1 LLDALITDVPMATLT
16 TEVSPDQTAT
26 SGQRVVELSF
36 DEITPEFAGKWASLE
51 ANSVEGNA
59 FLSPH
64 FVIPAV
70 NHLEGSYDQKPLILA
85 VESEDGAELL
95 ALGLFERST
104 NSRLLPLTHLQ
115 SWRCEHT
122 LFDGLLVDKRAGSA
136 ALDTMFAWLSKQGR
150 RWHGIA
156 FTDRSADGQLNDMLE
171 SSAAKINA
179 TWFEDWSRER
189 AVVPIDEVP
198 DDCLQTL
205 YSKNRRRNFKRSK
218 KQLATFGEVSYSFAN
233 EANATAEDVE
243 AFLELESMGWKG
255 EKGTALLSSPGHE
268 EFCREMATRFAAD
281 QRLVIYQLLIDDVPA
296 ASALNMRS
304 ADDVFC
310 FKIGWN
316 PDFASGSPGILNEL
330 NFLQTCRENLP
341 DVRMADSCA
350 KPGSY
355 VEDVWPWKRRL
366 TTGVFTTTRTGTL
379 AANAMTQLKRLK
391 RMLKKA

>member
-1 LLDALITDVPMATLT
+1 MATLM
-16 TEVSPDQTAT
+16 TEISPDQTAT

-36 DEITPEFAGKWASLE
+36 DDVTPEFALKWARLE

-64 FVIPAV
+64 FAIPAV
-70 NHLEGSYDQKPLILA
+70 THLAGSYDQKPLILA
-85 VESEDGAELL
+85 VESGDGAELV
-95 ALGLFERST
+95 ALGLFEVAR
-104 NSRLLPLTHLQ
+104 NSRLLPMTHLR

-122 LFDGLLVDKRAGSA
+122 LFDGLLVDKQTATA
-136 ALDTMFAWLSKQGR
+136 ALDTLFDWLIQQGH
-150 RWHGIA
+150 RWQGIA
-156 FTDRSADGQLNDMLE
+156 FTDRSAAGELNDLLE
-171 SSAAKINA
+171 NAAGNSNA

-189 AVVPIDEVP
+189 AVIPVAKVP

-205 YSKNRRRNFKRSK
+205 YSKSRRRTLKRNA
-218 KQLATFGEVSYSFAN
+218 KQLATFGEVSYSLAG
-233 EANATAEDVE
+233 TPDTRHQDVE
-243 AFLELESMGWKG
+243 GFLKLEAMGWKG
-255 EKGTALLSSPGHE
+255 EAGTALLSSPGHE
-268 EFCREMATRFAAD
+268 KFCREMAARFATD
-281 QRLVIYQLLIDDVPA
+281 KQLIIYQLLIDDVTA
-296 ASALNMRS
+296 ASAFNMRS

-316 PDFASGSPGILNEL
+316 PEFASGSPGILNEL
-330 NFLQTCRENLP
+330 GFLQTCREYLP
-341 DVRMADSCA
+341 DICMVDSCS
-350 KPGSY
+350 KLGSY

>member
-1 LLDALITDVPMATLT
+1 MATLT
-16 TEVSPDQTAT
+16 TEVSPAQTTT
-26 SGQRVVELSF
+26 SGHRVVELSF
-36 DEITPEFAGKWASLE
+36 DEVTPEFATKWAALE

-64 FVIPAV
+64 FAVPAV
-70 NHLEGSYDQKPLILA
+70 KHLEGSYEQKPLVLA

-95 ALGLFERST
+95 ALGLFEVSR

-122 LFDGLLVDKRAGSA
+122 LFDGLLVDNQAGSA
-136 ALDTMFAWLSKQGR
+136 ALDTLFEWLSKQGR

-156 FTDRSADGQLNDMLE
+156 FTDRSADGSLNALLE
-171 SSAAKINA
+171 NAADKSNA

-189 AVVPIDEVP
+189 AVIPIAEVP

-205 YSKNRRRNFKRSK
+205 YSKNRRRNFKRST
-218 KQLATFGEVSYSFAN
+218 KQLATFGEVSYSFADK
-233 EANATAEDVE
+233 ANTTLDDVQ
-243 AFLELESMGWKG
+243 AFLELEAMGWKG
-255 EKGTALLSSPGHE
+255 EEGTALLSSPDHE
-268 EFCREMATRFAAD
+268 NFCREMATRFAAD
-281 QRLVIYQLLIDDVPA
+281 QQLVIYQLRIDDVPV

-310 FKIGWN
+310 FKVGWN
-316 PDFASGSPGILNEL
+316 PEFASGSPGILNEL
-330 NFLQTCRENLP
+330 NFLQTCRGNLP
-341 DVRMADSCA
+341 DVRMADSCS

-379 AANAMTQLKRLK
+379 AANAMIQLKRLK
-391 RMLKKA
+391 RMLQKA

>member
-1 LLDALITDVPMATLT
+1 MATLT
-16 TEVSPDQTAT
+16 TEISPDQTVT
-26 SGQRVVELSF
+26 TGQRVVELSF
-36 DEITPEFAGKWASLE
+36 DEVTSEFALKWARLE

-64 FVIPAV
+64 FAIPAV
-70 NHLEGSYDQKPLILA
+70 THLEGSYDQKPLILA

-95 ALGLFERST
+95 ALGLFELST

-115 SWRCEHT
+115 GWRCEHT
-122 LFDGLLVDKRAGSA
+122 LFDGLLVDKQAGSA
-136 ALDTMFAWLSKQGR
+136 ALDTFFEWLSKQGR

-156 FTDRSADGQLNDMLE
+156 FTDRSADGELNDLLE
-171 SSAAKINA
+171 NAAAKTNA

-189 AVVPIDEVP
+189 AVIPVDAVP
-198 DDCLQTL
+198 DDCLQAL
-205 YSKNRRRNFKRSK
+205 YSKSRRRNFKRST
-218 KQLATFGEVSYSFAN
+218 KQLATFGEVSYSFADK
-233 EANATAEDVE
+233 ADTTAEDVQ
-243 AFLELESMGWKG
+243 AFLELEAMGWKS
-255 EKGTALLSSPGHE
+255 EEGTALLSSPGHE
-268 EFCREMATRFAAD
+268 KFCREMAARFATE
-281 QRLVIYQLLIDDVPA
+281 QQLIIYQLLIDDVPV
-296 ASALNMRS
+296 ASALNMKS

-316 PDFASGSPGILNEL
+316 PEFASGSPGILNEL

-341 DVRMADSCA
+341 NIRMADSCS

-391 RMLKKA
+391 RMLKKT